1 MTGGSQ
7 PGSYVPEPNE
17 RNLMLIRQRWRRTAA
32 VLAFLAFWGAL
43 GTTAAHADDAPES
56 ATEPTQA
63 ALLATPAELA
73 ELGFGAADI
82 ARQEAAV
89 ERLTLQESAAQARLR
104 RAEARYSAGPA
115 QHSITAPGRPAL
127 RLGGGVTPLTV
138 GRDCTT
144 SNKWYRLIWGQ
155 ASSRLTYC
163 VAGAGTWTINPY
175 LPYVKSLRP
184 GSQVGRT
191 LYRPGADGELYWSLW
206 RGPTQTEYY
215 YNELY
220 GSIRVY
226 KIQISSG
233 PTS

>member
-1 MTGGSQ
+1 
-7 PGSYVPEPNE
+7 
-17 RNLMLIRQRWRRTAA
+17 MLIRQRWRRTAA
-32 VLAFLAFWGAL
+32 VLAFLAFCGAL
-43 GTTAAHADDAPES
+43 GTTAAQADDAPES

-89 ERLTLQESAAQARLR
+89 ERLTSQESAAQARLR

-115 QHSITAPGRPAL
+115 QHWITTPGRPAL
-127 RLGGGVTPLTV
+127 RLGAGVTP
-138 GRDCTT
+138 
-144 SNKWYRLIWGQ
+144 
-155 ASSRLTYC
+155 
-163 VAGAGTWTINPY
+163 
-175 LPYVKSLRP
+175 
-184 GSQVGRT
+184 
-191 LYRPGADGELYWSLW
+191 W

-215 YNELY
+215 FDELY